1 LERNLARFAALAGSL
16 LGGDVRWIV
25 EVGAR
30 DCRETLGFA
39 ALFPQARVFAFE
51 CNPDTLPVCRAAV
64 QGQARIKLVEKAV
77 AEREGRVKFYPVNP
91 ATNPGA
97 SSLLVASGRYEL
109 EQYHQREIEVEAVA
123 LRSFLE
129 AASIPRIDLLWMDIQ
144 GAELAALKGLGARIA
159 DVSLIHAEVE
169 FEEIYSGQ
177 PLFPEV
183 RAFLEAQGFRF
194 LGFTIYARHS
204 ADAVFANRRVLG
216 GFATLRALAANPLLV
231 RKRLQYLRHRIKRRL
246 GLQRASSES
255 TRP

>member
-1 LERNLARFAALAGSL
+1 MERNLSRFASLARAL
-16 LGGDVRWIV
+16 LGERVSWIV

-39 ALFPQARVFAFE
+39 ELFPSARIFAFE
-51 CNPDTLPVCRAAV
+51 CNPDTLPACRAAA
-64 QGQARIKLVEKAV
+64 QGQSRIRLVEKAV
-77 AEREGRVKFYPVNP
+77 AEFGGKVKFYAANP

-97 SSLLVASGRYEL
+97 SSLLKASGRYAL
-109 EQYHQREIEVEAVA
+109 EQYRQSEIEVEAVN
-123 LRSFLE
+123 LKSFLE
-129 AASIPRIDLLWMDIQ
+129 AESIPRIDLLWMDIQ
-144 GAELAALKGLGARIA
+144 GAELAALKGLGARLA
-159 DVSLIHAEVE
+159 DVALIHAEVE
-169 FEEIYSGQ
+169 FEEIYAGQ

-183 RAFLEAQGFRF
+183 RTFLRSQGFRF

-216 GFATLRALAANPLLV
+216 GLATLRALAARPLLV

-246 GLQRASSES
+246 GLQRPSSGS